1 MSEKSFHAGLHSV
14 GLLRRC
20 GAILY
25 DTLLLCGLLLVA
37 TALVLPLTA
46 GEAVKSGNPWF
57 STYLLSV
64 CFLFFG
70 WFWTHGGQTL
80 GMRAWKIRLQ
90 RTDERGL
97 GWWQALLR
105 FFLASLWMLPMMYV
119 SQVLGFDDLLSIGV
133 GLGFLVLMLATRF
146 HDRYSDTVMVQIV
159 SPKPQNSFFRK
170 RGNNN
175 NQ

>member
-1 MSEKSFHAGLHSV
+1 MSVKSTNTRLSSV
-14 GLLRRC
+14 GLPRRC

-46 GEAVKSGNPWF
+46 GEAVQPGNPWF
-57 STYLLSV
+57 SSFLLLV

-90 RTDERGL
+90 RTDGNGL

-105 FFLASLWMLPMMYV
+105 FFLASLWILPMVYV
-119 SQVLGFDDLLSIGV
+119 SQVLGFDYQLSMIV
-133 GLGFLVLMLATRF
+133 GISFFVLMLATRF

-159 SPKPQNSFFRK
+159 SSKAKGSFFRK
-170 RGNNN
+170 RGE
-175 NQ
+175 QR